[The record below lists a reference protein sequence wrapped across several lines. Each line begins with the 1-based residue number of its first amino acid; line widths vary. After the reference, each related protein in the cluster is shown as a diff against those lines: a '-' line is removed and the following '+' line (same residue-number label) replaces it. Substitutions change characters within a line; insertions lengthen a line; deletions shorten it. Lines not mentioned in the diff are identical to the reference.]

1 MAETHD
7 DTITMSVAVLEKLI
21 KLNRDARDAVSPVG
35 GNSVQET
42 YKQNT
47 FKVLDQ
53 QFELLEVFEP
63 SN

>member
-1 MAETHD
+1 MD
-7 DTITMSVAVLEKLI
+7 DKQENTITMSVAVLEKLI

-42 YKQNT
+42 YKLNT

-53 QFELLEVFEP
+53 QLELLDIFEP
-63 SN
+63 DS

>member
-1 MAETHD
+1 MADEQENTV
-7 DTITMSVAVLEKLI
+7 TMSVAVLEKLI

-42 YKQNT
+42 YKLNT

-53 QFELLEVFEP
+53 QFELLNIFEP
-63 SN
+63 DS